1 MASSNAPPSPRQKR
15 LGYDI
20 LSKVDTDT
28 NKLLRTDAHPD
39 QNPPSA
45 KTTKVG
51 DKVPTAKTI
60 EVGDKVP
67 SAKTI
72 EVGDKVPT
80 AKTTKGDEFPTV
92 KTTKVGDKIPSAKTL
107 EVGDQVPTVH
117 SYAHA
122 AKTSDAVLREQTPGS
137 LSDQAHKL
145 YKANKGP
152 PLPPTSQPLPTWE
165 CDHPAVKTDSSQLTL
180 EAQCKALK
188 QAVRELSWYKQG
200 AETTFACWDHHVTY
214 RESISQALVQE
225 NKQLRDELSLTHD
238 IMTGLRDVISKN
250 STSIETLSKI
260 VKQTSPTP
268 DTEAALAKLEN
279 AIATKTEIES
289 VISLA
294 ERVRSRILHDKEID
308 RVLDKLQ
315 DGCEQIDDWCIGLTP
330 KKIIKEGVDRL
341 GERVSL
347 PLQIH
352 ANDKAVEYGYMYG
365 FYDGQDM
372 HMGPL
377 DRERIQAA
385 RYSGM
390 VAATHAVTRQLK
402 TEIGPYAPA
411 RVADI
416 VYNKGWH
423 EATSY
428 HTRVM
433 LDRENPDLHTCTAQ
447 MHEHHARQAEM
458 YGETWQNERFFGH
471 DTTDM
476 KKKACLSFVGHPR
489 EGLKKMSEET
499 RCGYFGEVY
508 RSVTRYREYSGYF
521 AGDEGYP
528 ISKES
533 FSAPEDQATW
543 QKGRANKLDPG
554 ARYDNFA
561 QKRLIRQT
569 RAASAPGNGET
580 SIGQSLPIQRRVLDG
595 SESLQVPGQV
605 KREQKS
611 VRSPPEPRTTAP
623 GIRGRGRSVDRRR

>member
-1 MASSNAPPSPRQKR
+1 MASSHAPPSPRQKR
-15 LGYDI
+15 RGYGI
-20 LSKVDTDT
+20 LSNVDPDT

-39 QNPPSA
+39 QPTPKDSAQNPPSA
-45 KTTKVG
+45 KNTKVG
-51 DKVPTAKTI
+51 DKT
-60 EVGDKVP
+60 
-67 SAKTI
+67 
-72 EVGDKVPT
+72 PT

-92 KTTKVGDKIPSAKTL
+92 KTTKVGDKVPSTKTL

-122 AKTSDAVLREQTPGS
+122 AKTSDAALREQTPGP
-137 LSDQAHKL
+137 LSDRAQKF
-145 YKANKGP
+145 YRANKGP
-152 PLPPTSQPLPTWE
+152 PLPPSGQPPAEWE
-165 CDHPAVKTDSSQLTL
+165 CDHPAFKTDASQLTL
-180 EAQCKALK
+180 EQCKALK
-188 QAVRELSWYKQG
+188 QTVRELTWYKQG
-200 AETTFACWDHHVTY
+200 AEITFASWDQRDAY

-225 NKQLRDELSLTHD
+225 NKQLRDELSLTSD
-238 IMTGLRDVISKN
+238 IMAGLRDMISKN
-250 STSIETLSKI
+250 STSIETLSKM
-260 VKQTSPTP
+260 VKQTSSIP
-268 DTEAALAKLEN
+268 DIDAALTKLEN
-279 AIATKTEIES
+279 AITTKIELEA
-289 VISLA
+289 VISMADRLRY
-294 ERVRSRILHDKEID
+294 ERFLC
-308 RVLDKLQ
+308 RVLDQLD
-315 DGCEQIDDWCIGLTP
+315 DGCDEIDEWCSGVKP
-330 KKIIKEGVDRL
+330 KEIINEGVDRL
-341 GERVSL
+341 RERVSL

-458 YGETWQNERFFGH
+458 YGETWQNERYFGH
-471 DTTDM
+471 DTDKM

-489 EGLKKMSEET
+489 EGFKNMSEET
-499 RCGYFGEVY
+499 RRGYFGEVY
-508 RSVTRYREYSGYF
+508 RSVNRNREYSGYF
-521 AGDEGYP
+521 AGDGAYP

-533 FSAPEDQATW
+533 FSDPKDQTIWGEGCANSVASSPCPAPVE
-543 QKGRANKLDPG
+543 
-554 ARYDNFA
+554 
-561 QKRLIRQT
+561 
-569 RAASAPGNGET
+569 SET
-580 SIGQSLPIQRRVLDG
+580 CDG
-595 SESLQVPGQV
+595 
-605 KREQKS
+605 
-611 VRSPPEPRTTAP
+611 
-623 GIRGRGRSVDRRR
+623 